1 MKYEKPF
8 GILQCFPIFWPF
20 LNLESVIWTHVL
32 SAVDLMSIFMKV
44 TDDIK
49 KKRWYSNNSYDDVAV
64 LKK

>member
-1 MKYEKPF
+1 MKYEKPI

-20 LNLESVIWTHVL
+20 LNLDSVIWTHVL